1 MHRHPVCGH
10 QCLQALRPAVGVI
23 LHCSAKHLEERAIQ
37 ALYLAVT
44 LRMEGRSVGLLNAG
58 EIAQLL
64 KQFAFEILSPVAV
77 NLPRKTEQSE
87 EPIIDVGP
95 RQSEVGEQRD

>member
-1 MHRHPVCGH
+1 MGI
-10 QCLQALRPAVGVI
+10 I
-23 LHCSAKHLEERAIQ
+23 LHRSAKHPKERAIQ
-37 ALYLAVT
+37 ALYLAVA
-44 LRMEGRSVGLLNAG
+44 LRMEGRSVGLLNAR

-64 KQFAFEILSPVAV
+64 KQLAFEILSPVAV